1 MGLRIPRISLGLAP
15 DNKLMFWGM
24 FFNEAGIGIFIT
36 LWPLYIGSLGA
47 SPAQI
52 GFVIGLWGFARLMFL
67 LPSGFLIERVPPK
80 TLILAT
86 RVGAI
91 LGFALLSIAQSWW
104 QLFPGVILMAAST
117 ASFPV
122 ISSVIADVAGRG
134 RARARAFTMILNVG
148 PSAALLMTPA
158 LGGILAEQVSLRAIF
173 VAAALFNVAGFLVFS
188 RMSDREVNVQQGPPV
203 TYAEPF
209 RDSGTRTILL
219 LAFVVVFCSILGV
232 TLVPNLL
239 QNVHEVSVGQIGY
252 LGSLAAVGSIT
263 LGLLLSNLKIF
274 ENSMLSYSLAISSVA
289 LALALFVFGQ
299 SLWIFAI
306 AFILRGGL
314 LATFS
319 VMYAT
324 LSDVSPDRI
333 RNRAYVVAEFMA
345 GMGFALAPFAAGWFF
360 EIRPQLPMIV
370 GMSVLIPIIIAVLW
384 MSRSTGSPSSETAQT
399 AAVSSR
405 EQPVQGRNE

>member
-1 MGLRIPRISLGLAP
+1 MRLRIPRISLGLAP
-15 DNKLMFWGM
+15 DNRLMFWGM
-24 FFNEAGIGIFIT
+24 FFNEAGIGVFMT
-36 LWPLYIGSLGA
+36 LWPLFIGSLDA

-52 GFVIGLWGFARLMFL
+52 GLVIGFWGFARLMFL

-80 TLILAT
+80 TLILVT

-91 LGFALLSIAQSWW
+91 LGFALLSIAQTWW
-104 QLFPGVILMAAST
+104 HLFPGVVLMAAST

-148 PSAALLMTPA
+148 PSVALLITPA
-158 LGGILAEQVSLRAIF
+158 LGGILAEQIGLRAIF
-173 VAAALFNVAGFLVFS
+173 VAAALFNIAGFLVTT
-188 RMSDREVNVQQGPPV
+188 RMSNREVRLQHGPPV

-219 LAFVVVFCSILGV
+219 LAFVVVFSSILGV

-239 QNVHEVSVGQIGY
+239 QDVHDVPLGQIGY

-263 LGLLLSNLKIF
+263 LGLMLSNLKVF
-274 ENSMLSYSLAISSVA
+274 ESPMLGYSLAISSVA
-289 LALALFVFGQ
+289 LSLALFVFGQ
-299 SLWIFAI
+299 SIWFFAL
-306 AFILRGGL
+306 AYTLRGGL

-324 LSDVSPDRI
+324 LSEVTPDRI

-345 GMGFALAPFAAGWFF
+345 GVGFTLAPFAAGWFF
-360 EIRPQLPMIV
+360 GIRPQLPMLV
-370 GMSVLIPIIIAVLW
+370 GMIVLVPIIIAVLW
-384 MSRSTGSPSSETAQT
+384 LSRKFGSESSEPT
-399 AAVSSR
+399 
-405 EQPVQGRNE
+405 

>member
-1 MGLRIPRISLGLAP
+1 
-15 DNKLMFWGM
+15 MFWGM
-24 FFNEAGIGIFIT
+24 FFNEAGIGVFMT
-36 LWPLYIGSLGA
+36 LWPLFIASLDA

-52 GFVIGLWGFARLMFL
+52 GFVIGFWGFARLVFL
-67 LPSGFLIERVPPK
+67 LPSGMLMEKIPPK
-80 TLILAT
+80 HLILGT
-86 RVGAI
+86 RMGAI
-91 LGFALLSIAQSWW
+91 TGFALISISQTWW
-104 QLFPGVILMAAST
+104 HLFPGVILMAAST

-134 RARARAFTMILNVG
+134 RARVRAFTLILNVG
-148 PSAALLMTPA
+148 PSAALLITPA
-158 LGGILAEQVSLRAIF
+158 LGGVLAESISLRAIF
-173 VAAALFNVAGFLVFS
+173 IAAAIFNIAGFLVFS
-188 RMSDREVNVQQGPPV
+188 RMSHREVRVQQGPPV

-209 RDSGTRTILL
+209 RHGATRTILL

-239 QNVHEVSVGQIGY
+239 QEVHSISVGQIGY

-263 LGLLLSNLKIF
+263 LGLLLNNLKVF

-289 LALALFVFGQ
+289 GALALFVFGQ

-306 AFILRGGL
+306 AFMLRGGL

-324 LSDVSPDRI
+324 LSDVTPDRI

-345 GMGFALAPFAAGWFF
+345 GMGFTLAPFAAGWFF
-360 EIRPQLPMIV
+360 EVQPELPMII
-370 GMSVLIPIIIAVLW
+370 GMIVLVPIIITVLW
-384 MSRSTGSPSSETAQT
+384 MSRRYGGGASETSEST
-399 AAVSSR
+399 A
-405 EQPVQGRNE
+405 

>member
-1 MGLRIPRISLGLAP
+1 MGLRIPRISLGLDP
-15 DNKLMFWGM
+15 DNRLMFWGM

-52 GFVIGLWGFARLMFL
+52 GFIIGLWGFARLGFL
-67 LPSGFLIERVPPK
+67 LPSGFLIERVPPR

-86 RVGAI
+86 RLGAI
-91 LGFALLSIAQSWW
+91 LGFALLSLAQSWW
-104 QLFPGVILMAAST
+104 HLFPGVILMAAST

-148 PSAALLMTPA
+148 PSAALLITPA
-158 LGGILAEQVSLRAIF
+158 LGGILAEQISLRAIF
-173 VAAALFNVAGFLVFS
+173 VAAAIFNVCGLLVFS
-188 RMSDREVNVQQGPPV
+188 RMSNREVRVQQGPPV
-203 TYAEPF
+203 TYTETFGHA
-209 RDSGTRTILL
+209 GTRTILI

-239 QNVHEVSVGQIGY
+239 QDVHAVSVGQIGY
-252 LGSLAAVGSIT
+252 LGSLAAVGSIS
-263 LGLLLSNLKIF
+263 LGLILSNIKIF

-289 LALALFVFGQ
+289 MALMLFVFGQ
-299 SLWIFAI
+299 SIWIFAI
-306 AFILRGGL
+306 AFIFRGGL

-324 LSDVSPDRI
+324 LSDVTPDRI
-333 RNRAYVVAEFMA
+333 RNRAYVAAEFMA
-345 GMGFALAPFAAGWFF
+345 GIGFALAPFAAGWFF
-360 EIRPQLPMIV
+360 EIRPELPMIV
-370 GMSVLIPIIIAVLW
+370 GMAVLIPIIAGVLV
-384 MSRSTGSPSSETAQT
+384 MSRRLAAADESAQT
-399 AAVSSR
+399 
-405 EQPVQGRNE
+405 G